1 MLFSWW
7 HELRQPLLLLLVLPS
22 LLPAVARAWNS
33 RVRRAGAAA
42 RTAPNRS
49 TAPTAT
55 ATTTGCFVLA
65 PKLSNHGVAVR
76 THRHGRALGIEITL
90 SAAPI
95 APARQRQSLILAPP
109 APRRVLHELRGAL
122 LLRRPPHQLRALVR
136 RRVAALIV
144 TEDDS
149 VR

>member
-1 MLFSWW
+1 MCASCW
-7 HELRQPLLLLLVLPS
+7 
-22 LLPAVARAWNS
+22 AVT
-33 RVRRAGAAA
+33 AASVMGD
-42 RTAPNRS
+42 RLNI
-49 TAPTAT
+49 
-55 ATTTGCFVLA
+55 L
-65 PKLSNHGVAVR
+65 
-76 THRHGRALGIEITL
+76 IE
-90 SAAPI
+90 S
-95 APARQRQSLILAPP
+95 ARQRQSLILAPP